1 MRNAIKLMVACAT
14 LVVAGCGQVT
24 TPGGTL
30 TTSAQAPPAQQQPTG
45 QKEQSQQPKPAK
57 QWAMPNLVGSN
68 LQQAQDQMQKLTG
81 DPVFLTT
88 SHDATGQKRQQV
100 LDKNWKVCSQSVAP
114 GTQITLDS
122 PIDFGAVK
130 NEESCP

>member
-1 MRNAIKLMVACAT
+1 MRNAIKLMVACAM
-14 LVVAGCGQVT
+14 LVAAGCGQVT

-30 TTSAQAPPAQQQPTG
+30 TTSAHTQQT
-45 QKEQSQQPKPAK
+45 QQPKPAK

-88 SHDATGQKRQQV
+88 SHDATGQKRHQV